1 MRVVKSEILCIFR
14 DQKVQM
20 ELYFSPAMFK
30 MKEDKKK
37 KKQLRKQT
45 RFN

>member
-1 MRVVKSEILCIFR
+1 MRVVKSEILRIFR

-37 KKQLRKQT
+37 KKS
-45 RFN
+45 N